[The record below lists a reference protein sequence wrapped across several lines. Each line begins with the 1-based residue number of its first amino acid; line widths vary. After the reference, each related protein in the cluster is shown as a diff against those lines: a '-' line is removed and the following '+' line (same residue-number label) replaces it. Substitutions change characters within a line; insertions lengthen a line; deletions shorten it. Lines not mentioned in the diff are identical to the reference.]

1 MANKDVEVRK
11 EQEKE
16 QVRFIRPFCFICEE
30 EAGVVTLKL
39 EMPGVGKDQL
49 DIDVDGSELQ
59 ITGKREQGSSEGT
72 YLMRERPSGT
82 FRQVYTLDD
91 TIDRNRIEAS
101 LEGGVLT
108 LSLHRRESEKPRKIT
123 IKPS

>member
-1 MANKDVEVRK
+1 MAKDLEVRK
-11 EQEKE
+11 EREKE

-30 EAGVVTLKL
+30 EEGVVTLKL

-49 DIDVDGSELQ
+49 DIDVDGNELQ
-59 ITGKREQGSSEGT
+59 ITGKREASGSEGT

-91 TIDRNRIEAS
+91 TIDRNKIAAS

-108 LSLHRRESEKPRKIT
+108 LNLHRRESEKPRKIN

>member
-1 MANKDVEVRK
+1 MAKDVEVRK
-11 EQEKE
+11 EKE

-30 EAGVVTLKL
+30 EEGVITLRL

-49 DIDVDGSELQ
+49 DIDVDGNELQ
-59 ITGKREQGSSEGT
+59 ITGKREAGGIEGT

-91 TIDRNRIEAS
+91 TIDRNKIEAS
-101 LEGGVLT
+101 LEGGVLI

>member
-1 MANKDVEVRK
+1 MAKDVEVRK

-49 DIDVDGSELQ
+49 DIDVDGNELQ
-59 ITGKREQGSSEGT
+59 ITGKREPGGSEGT

-82 FRQVYTLDD
+82 FRQAYTLDD
-91 TIDRNRIEAS
+91 TIDRNKIEAS

-108 LSLHRRESEKPRKIT
+108 LNLHRRESEKPRKIT

>member
-1 MANKDVEVRK
+1 MAKDVEVRK

-49 DIDVDGSELQ
+49 DIDVDGNELQ
-59 ITGKREQGSSEGT
+59 ITGKREPGGREGT

-82 FRQVYTLDD
+82 FRQAYTLDD
-91 TIDRNRIEAS
+91 TIDRNKIEAS

-108 LSLHRRESEKPRKIT
+108 LNLHRRESEKPRKIT

>member
-1 MANKDVEVRK
+1 MAKDMEVRK
-11 EQEKE
+11 EREKE

-30 EAGVVTLKL
+30 EQGVVTLKL
-39 EMPGVGKDQL
+39 EMPGVSKDQL
-49 DIDVDGSELQ
+49 DIDVDGNELQ
-59 ITGKREQGSSEGT
+59 VTGRREAGDSEGT
-72 YLMRERPSGT
+72 YLMRERSAGT

-91 TIDRNRIEAS
+91 TIDRSKIEAS

-108 LSLHRRESEKPRKIT
+108 LNLHRRESEKPRKIT

>member
-1 MANKDVEVRK
+1 MAKDLEVRK
-11 EQEKE
+11 EREKE

-30 EAGVVTLKL
+30 EEGVVTLKL
-39 EMPGVGKDQL
+39 EMPGVEKDQL
-49 DIDVDGSELQ
+49 DIDVDGNELQ
-59 ITGKREQGSSEGT
+59 ITGKREASGSEGT

-91 TIDRNRIEAS
+91 TIDRNKIDAS

-108 LSLHRRESEKPRKIT
+108 LNLHRREAEKPRKIT
-123 IKPS
+123 IKSS

>member
-1 MANKDVEVRK
+1 MAKDVEVRK
-11 EQEKE
+11 KQEKE

-49 DIDVDGSELQ
+49 DIDVDGNELQ
-59 ITGKREQGSSEGT
+59 ITGKRGPGGREGT

-82 FRQVYTLDD
+82 FRQAYTLDD
-91 TIDRNRIEAS
+91 TIDRSKIEAS

-108 LSLHRRESEKPRKIT
+108 LNLHRRESEKPRKIT

>member
-1 MANKDVEVRK
+1 MAKDVQVRK
-11 EQEKE
+11 EREKE

-39 EMPGVGKDQL
+39 EMPGVGKDRL
-49 DIDVDGSELQ
+49 DIDVDGNELQ
-59 ITGKREQGSSEGT
+59 ITGKREAGGGEGT

-91 TIDRNRIEAS
+91 TIDRNKIEAS

-108 LSLHRRESEKPRKIT
+108 LTLHRRESEKPRKIT

>member
-1 MANKDVEVRK
+1 MAKDVEVRK
-11 EQEKE
+11 KRDKE
-16 QVRFIRPFCFICEE
+16 RVRFIRPVCFICEE

-49 DIDVDGSELQ
+49 DIDVDGNEML
-59 ITGKREQGSSEGT
+59 ITGKRESGSEGT

-108 LSLHRRESEKPRKIT
+108 LTLYRKESEKPRKIT

>member
-1 MANKDVEVRK
+1 MAKDVEVRR
-11 EQEKE
+11 EIEKE
-16 QVRFIRPFCFICEE
+16 QVRFIRPYCFICEE

-39 EMPGVGKDQL
+39 EMPGVSKDML
-49 DIDVDGSELQ
+49 DIDVDGNELL
-59 ITGKREQGSSEGT
+59 ITGKREVGSDEGT

-91 TIDRNRIEAS
+91 TIDRNKIEAS

-108 LSLHRRESEKPRKIT
+108 LQLHRRESEKPRKIT
-123 IKPS
+123 ITPN

>member
-1 MANKDVEVRK
+1 MAKDVELRK
-11 EQEKE
+11 EREKE
-16 QVRFIRPFCFICEE
+16 QVRFIRPFCFVCEE

-39 EMPGVGKDQL
+39 EMPGVAKDQL
-49 DIDVDGSELQ
+49 DIDVDGNELQ
-59 ITGKREQGSSEGT
+59 ITGKRDAGSGEGT

-82 FRQVYTLDD
+82 FRQVYTVDD
-91 TIDRNRIEAS
+91 TIDRNKIEAS

-108 LSLHRRESEKPRKIT
+108 LTLHRRESEKPRKIT

>member
-1 MANKDVEVRK
+1 MAKEVEVRK
-11 EQEKE
+11 EKEKE
-16 QVRFIRPFCFICEE
+16 QDRFIRPYCFICEE
-30 EAGVVTLKL
+30 EEGVVTLKL

-49 DIDVDGSELQ
+49 DIDVEGNELE
-59 ITGKREQGSSEGT
+59 ITGNRELSSSAGT

-91 TIDRNRIEAS
+91 TIDRNKIEAR

-108 LSLHRRESEKPRKIT
+108 LKLHRRESEKPRKIT
-123 IKPS
+123 IKSS